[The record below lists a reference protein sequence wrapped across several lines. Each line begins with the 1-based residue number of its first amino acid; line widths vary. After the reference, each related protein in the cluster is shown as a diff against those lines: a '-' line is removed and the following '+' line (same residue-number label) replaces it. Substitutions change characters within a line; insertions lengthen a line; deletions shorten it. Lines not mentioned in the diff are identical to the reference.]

1 MLQPKDM
8 SEIPE
13 ETERVARAT
22 FPKGNQY
29 MVLRDEL
36 GVIYE
41 DQQFRELFI
50 WRGRPAESPGLL
62 AMVTVMQFAEGLTDR
77 QAAEAAQ
84 SRIDWK
90 YALGLP
96 LTYTGFAHSVLSQ
109 FRRRLVEGSQEE
121 LLLDA
126 MLGRLQTAGW
136 VKGRGRQRTDSTHVL
151 AAIRDLNR
159 LECVGETMR
168 KVLNDLASVAPNW
181 VVTQVDDDWFGLYG
195 PRFESYRL
203 PQERTEREALQLRIG
218 QDGMHLLLA
227 IYNDKEAPAWLW
239 ELPSVQIL
247 RQVWIQQ
254 FYLKED
260 TLSIRTTKKYQ
271 LPPGKRLIQTP
282 YDPEARYR
290 TKRQTKCTGY
300 AAHLTESCDEAMPN
314 LITHVATT
322 PAATDDAG
330 MVSRIHC
337 DLAAKTLL
345 PMEHLV
351 DAAYNDAQTLV
362 ATQSDG
368 VEMIAPVKGN
378 TSWQAREETAYD
390 LSCFFIDWDAHLV
403 TCPKGKQSVSW
414 RPHRTPYD
422 TEMIA
427 VAFHKND
434 CTPCSQRQR
443 CTQAKTRPRGLTFRP
458 KEQYLALEVA
468 RQYQKTDEFKQR
480 YRARAGVE
488 GAISQAVRSFG
499 LRRSRYV
506 GLAKTHLQ
514 HVAIG
519 AAMNLTR
526 LAAWLDGV
534 PKARTR
540 HSRFAALAPI
550 S

>member
-1 MLQPKDM
+1 MLQAKDM

-13 ETERVARAT
+13 ETDRVARAT
-22 FPKGNQY
+22 FPKGNRY
-29 MVLRDEL
+29 MILRDEL
-36 GVIYE
+36 GVIYA
-41 DQQFRELFI
+41 DVKFQELFI

-77 QAAEAAQ
+77 QAAEAVQ

-109 FRRRLVEGSQEE
+109 FRRRLLEGSQEE

-126 MLGRLQTAGW
+126 MLKRLQEAGW

-168 KVLNDLASVAPNW
+168 KVLNDLASVAPDW
-181 VVTQVDDDWFGLYG
+181 IVTQVDDDWFGLYG
-195 PRFESYRL
+195 PRFEAYRL
-203 PQERTEREALQLRIG
+203 PQERAEREALQLRIG
-218 QDGMHLLLA
+218 HDGLHLLMA
-227 IYNDKEAPAWLW
+227 IYDDEEAPAWLW

-254 FYLKED
+254 FYLEED
-260 TLSIRTTKKYQ
+260 TLYIRTTKKYH
-271 LPPGKRLIQTP
+271 LPPGKCLIQSP

-290 TKRQTKCTGY
+290 TKRQTKWTGY
-300 AAHLTESCDEAMPN
+300 AAHLTESCDEALPN

-322 PAATDDAG
+322 PATTGDEG
-330 MVSRIHC
+330 MVCQIHR

-345 PMEHLV
+345 PTEHLV
-351 DAAYNDAQTLV
+351 DTTYHDAQTIV
-362 ATQSDG
+362 ATQPDG
-368 VEMIAPVKGN
+368 VELIAPVKGN
-378 TSWQAREETAYD
+378 NSWQARDEAAYD
-390 LSCFFIDWDAHLV
+390 LSCFFIDWDAQLV
-403 TCPKGKQSVSW
+403 TCPNGKQSVSW
-414 RPHRTPYD
+414 RPHHTPFN

-427 VAFHKND
+427 VAFHRND
-434 CTPCSQRQR
+434 CTPCPQRQR
-443 CTQAKTRPRGLTFRP
+443 CTQAKARPRGLTFRP
-458 KEQYLALEVA
+458 KEQYLALEAA

-480 YRARAGVE
+480 YRARAGIE

-514 HVAIG
+514 HVVTG

-534 PKARTR
+534 PKACTR
-540 HSRFAALAPI
+540 FSRFATLAP
-550 S
+550 SN